1 MKFYKNL
8 IFIIF
13 ISVFSFSIIAAE
25 SDNVSTDSA
34 DFNTGNYEDEIFD
47 PLEPVNRAIFSFNN
61 FADKIILEPA
71 AKGYKKLPSPIQSGI
86 GNFLNNLKLPLV
98 VVNQI
103 LQGQGKNAAE
113 SSGRFIVNSTAG
125 LFGLIDV
132 AEKIG
137 LEQKQEDFGQTLA
150 VWGVPEGP
158 YIMLPLLGP
167 STLRDTAS
175 RPVSSFLS
183 VTFHMTDTDV
193 NIALKSVDALE
204 TRERLLDVESLM
216 SGDKYSFV
224 RDAYMQSM
232 EYEIK
237 DGIDVKDEFVDDM
250 DDFLID
256 Q

>member
-1 MKFYKNL
+1 MRILTL
-8 IFIIF
+8 IILFT
-13 ISVFSFSIIAAE
+13 SLHV
-25 SDNVSTDSA
+25 
-34 DFNTGNYEDEIFD
+34 NTEEVND
-47 PLEPVNRAIFSFNN
+47 PLEDLNRKTYEFNEKLDSTILKPTAELYSKFPPKVKQGVTNFFNN
-61 FADKIILEPA
+61 LEEIDTSVNQLLQGKP
-71 AKGYKKLPSPIQSGI
+71 KKSLNDFTRFVINSTIGI
-86 GNFLNNLKLPLV
+86 G
-98 VVNQI
+98 
-103 LQGQGKNAAE
+103 
-113 SSGRFIVNSTAG
+113 G
-125 LFGLIDV
+125 LFDV
-132 AEKIG
+132 ASKMG
-137 LEQKQEDFGQTLA
+137 LERHEEDFGQTLA

-158 YIMLPLLGP
+158 YIMLPFLGP

-237 DGIDVKDEFVDDM
+237 DGIDVEDEFVDDM
-250 DDFLID
+250 EDFLID

>member
-1 MKFYKNL
+1 MRIITL
-8 IFIIF
+8 IILFT
-13 ISVFSFSIIAAE
+13 SL
-25 SDNVSTDSA
+25 NVHTEEV
-34 DFNTGNYEDEIFD
+34 ND
-47 PLEPVNRAIFSFNN
+47 PLEDLNRKTYEFNEKLDSTILKPTAELYSKFPPKVKQGVTNFFNN
-61 FADKIILEPA
+61 LEEIDT
-71 AKGYKKLPSPIQSGI
+71 S
-86 GNFLNNLKLPLV
+86 
-98 VVNQI
+98 VNQL
-103 LQGQGKNAAE
+103 LQGKPKKSLNDLT
-113 SSGRFIVNSTAG
+113 RFVINSTIGIAG
-125 LFGLIDV
+125 LFDV
-132 AEKIG
+132 ASKMG
-137 LEQKQEDFGQTLA
+137 LERHEEDFGQTLA

-237 DGIDVKDEFVDDM
+237 DGIDVEDEFVDDM
-250 DDFLID
+250 EDFLID